1 MTEET
6 LICIERREAIALVTF
21 NRTSKQNAMNA
32 EMIAELSRALADLR
46 DETGIRVVI
55 LTGKGEAFSCGPDF
69 IPDFKD
75 EETRSQTLEQG
86 KSFAHAVR
94 ALTDMIENL
103 GKPVIAAIN
112 GPASG
117 YGCELAL
124 ACAWR
129 IASPEAMFALSG
141 LSSGQL
147 PCLSGAM
154 RLSRIIGRAQALEM
168 ILTGESLSA
177 EEALRIGLVN
187 RVVSGQGELL
197 QVCEELARQVSRN
210 APLAIK
216 YALEA
221 VNHGNDLPLANGLQ
235 LESALFGLCFATK
248 DVLEGTRAFLEKRP
262 PIFKGQ

>member
-1 MTEET
+1 MMEES
-6 LICIERREAIALVTF
+6 LICIERRDAIALIIL

-32 EMIAELSRALADLR
+32 EMIAELACAFAELR
-46 DETGIRVVI
+46 DDADICVVI
-55 LTGKGEAFSCGPDF
+55 LAGKGDALSVGVDV
-69 IPDFKD
+69 
-75 EETRSQTLEQG
+75 EETRSRALEQG
-86 KSFAHAVR
+86 KSFAHAGW
-94 ALTDMIENL
+94 ALTDLIENL

-112 GPASG
+112 GPAYG

-129 IASPEAMFALSG
+129 IASSEARVALSE

-147 PCLSGAM
+147 PGFGGAM
-154 RLSRIIGRAQALEM
+154 RLSRIIGRARALEM

-177 EEALRIGLVN
+177 EEARQIGLVN
-187 RVVSGQGELL
+187 RVAGGQRELL
-197 QVCEELARQVSRN
+197 RVCEELSRQISRN

-221 VNHGNDLPLANGLQ
+221 VNHGSDVPLVNGLK

-248 DVLEGTRAFLEKRP
+248 DVQEGTRAFLEKRR